1 MRTKP
6 LYYLAAAL
14 TLVLLLAGGH
24 VHSADSTYDP
34 KGSVNTLEPT
44 EPATRKSGS
53 PAADSVKPF
62 KTSNWSPAASTV
74 ALPSH
79 CVFDDTLP
87 GCPGYVGEPDGTG
100 GSGGGGGEPPPTSP
114 PPPVTTT
121 CPNPRP
127 MQECNY
133 IGGGWECFEKGG
145 ARKIYHC
152 H

>member
-1 MRTKP
+1 MRTKT

-14 TLVLLLAGGH
+14 TLVLLLVGGH

-44 EPATRKSGS
+44 EPAKRKVGS

-62 KTSNWSPAASTV
+62 KTSNWSPPASTV

-100 GSGGGGGEPPPTSP
+100 GSGGGGGGGTPPTSP
-114 PPPVTTT
+114 PPSLEP
-121 CPNPRP
+121 CPLPL
-127 MQECNY
+127 
-133 IGGGWECFEKGG
+133 
-145 ARKIYHC
+145 A
-152 H
+152 